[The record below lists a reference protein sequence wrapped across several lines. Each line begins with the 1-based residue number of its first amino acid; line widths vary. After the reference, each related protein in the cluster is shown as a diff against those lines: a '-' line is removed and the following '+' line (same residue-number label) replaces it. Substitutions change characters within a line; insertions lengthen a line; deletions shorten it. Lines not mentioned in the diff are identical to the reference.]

1 MGPVFEKKNYEKSA
15 YPRRRDGLTRRR
27 QRHPAWLDDCSDI
40 CGAVRGQLG
49 VESVSGEGSSFWV
62 ELPRIVG
69 KKPLL
74 SLLIVDDDRDILNC

>member
-1 MGPVFEKKNYEKSA
+1 M
-15 YPRRRDGLTRRR
+15 
-27 QRHPAWLDDCSDI
+27 
-40 CGAVRGQLG
+40 RGQLG

-74 SLLIVDDDRDILNC
+74 SLLIVDDDRDILN